1 MRAKVVLRYRHAS
14 TGGNMLQKSDHY
26 EDVYRALKW
35 HIPEFFNMGVDVCD
49 KHAARTPEKTALI
62 IEDTDGDV
70 VQYSFLALQRL
81 SNKLANLLT
90 AKGLQRGDR
99 VGILLSQSVE
109 TGIAHI
115 AAWKAGLISIPM
127 FTLFG
132 EDALE
137 YRLSDSGARAL
148 ITDVDNWPKVEAI
161 KDKLPG
167 LDLVLLADA
176 AGFSNT
182 EPATGPLNLWQAM
195 EHASDTFIPVKTRAE
210 DPALIIY
217 TSGTTGNPKGAL
229 HAHRTLLGHLP
240 GVEFPHEFFPQAG
253 DLMWTPADWAWI
265 GGLMNVL
272 MSSWYHGVPV
282 LAYRARKY
290 DPEQALAL
298 MARHQVRNTFMP
310 PTALKLMAQ
319 VDRPRERFGFS
330 LRTVTCA
337 GEPMGIGL
345 LDWGRRAL
353 GINLNE
359 YYGQTEC
366 NLIVANC
373 AALMDIKPGSMGRPV
388 PGHRVEIIDA
398 DGNVLPVGNTGSIAV
413 ARPDP
418 VMFLKYWNNEQATRE
433 KFNGD
438 WLLTGDLGRKDED
451 GYLWFVG
458 RDDDV
463 ITSAGYRIGPG
474 EIEDCIGTHGAV
486 SLAAVVGI
494 PDELRTE
501 SIKAFILLNENYV
514 ASQEL
519 ENEIRDYVKTRLSP
533 HEYPRHIEF
542 VETLPMTATGKIKR
556 KELRDDEI
564 SKTQV

>member
-1 MRAKVVLRYRHAS
+1 
-14 TGGNMLQKSDHY
+14 MLIKADRY

-35 HIPEFFNMGVDVCD
+35 RIPASFNMGVDVCD
-49 KHAARTPEKTALI
+49 KHAAATPEKTALI
-62 IEDTDGDV
+62 IEDSGGDV

-90 AKGLQRGDR
+90 AKGLRRGDR

-127 FTLFG
+127 FSLFG

-137 YRLSDSGARAL
+137 FRLTDSGARAL
-148 ITDVDNWPKVEAI
+148 ITDSENWPKIEAI
-161 KDKLPG
+161 LENLPD
-167 LDLVLLADA
+167 LELVLLADGGA
-176 AGFSNT
+176 AESPGPT
-182 EPATGPLNLWQAM
+182 TGPLNMWQAM
-195 EHASDTFIPVKTRAE
+195 DRGSDEFAAVKTLAD

-240 GVEFPHEFFPQAG
+240 GVEFPHEFFPLAG

-272 MSSWYHGVPV
+272 MSSWHHGVPV
-282 LAYRARKY
+282 LAHRARKY

-298 MARHQVRNTFMP
+298 MARHNVRNTFMP

-319 VDRPRERFGFS
+319 VKLPRERFGFS

-337 GEPMGIGL
+337 GEPMGAEL
-345 LDWGRRAL
+345 LDWGRREL
-353 GINLNE
+353 GVSFNE

-366 NLIVANC
+366 NLVVANC
-373 AALMDIKPGSMGRPV
+373 ATLMAIKPGSMGRPV
-388 PGHRVEIIDA
+388 PGHTVDIIDT
-398 DGNVLPVGNTGSIAV
+398 DGTPLPPGVIGSIAI

-418 VMFLKYWNNEQATRE
+418 VMFLKYWNNEIATRD
-433 KFNGD
+433 KFIGD
-438 WLLTGDLGRKDED
+438 WLVTGDLAEKDED

-474 EIEDCIGTHGAV
+474 EIEDCIGTHPAV
-486 SLAAVVGI
+486 SLAAVVGV
-494 PDELRTE
+494 PDKLRTE
-501 SIKAFILLNENYV
+501 AVKAFILLKEGQPG
-514 ASQEL
+514 SPEL
-519 ENEIRDYVKTRLSP
+519 ESEIRNYVKTRLSP

-542 VETLPMTATGKIKR
+542 VDALPMTATGKIKR
-556 KELRDDEI
+556 KELRDGQNP
-564 SKTQV
+564 T